1 MIPAKSSASALMDLR
16 ENQGSIALNILSLE
30 TKTSSMESQ
39 RKQWIMRAFCLKMK
53 GLFRLPLT
61 TLLRLSDYVSNYSC
75 FDGVAYKL
83 LTYYSA
89 NVWPMWCHLTWMLY
103 FILPK
108 TSILGKILTYISHIY
123 IVSAMLKNFPI
134 WRELLPRKRILHIQY
149 SQKFLQK
156 KCAKLKASNNWEREM
171 RTRKGATILPAF
183 RLWTVHTCLWTIHDT
198 LNKT

>member
-30 TKTSSMESQ
+30 TKTLSMESQ
-39 RKQWIMRAFCLKMK
+39 WKQWIMRAFCLKMK

-108 TSILGKILTYISHIY
+108 TSILRKILTYISHIY

-171 RTRKGATILPAF
+171 RTRKRATILPAF

>member
-1 MIPAKSSASALMDLR
+1 MIAAKSSASALMDLR
-16 ENQGSIALNILSLE
+16 ENQGSIALNILPLE
-30 TKTSSMESQ
+30 TKTLSMESQ
-39 RKQWIMRAFCLKMK
+39 WKQWIMRAFCLKMK

-61 TLLRLSDYVSNYSC
+61 TLLRLSEYVSNYSC

-89 NVWPMWCHLTWMLY
+89 NVWPMWCHLAWMLY

-108 TSILGKILTYISHIY
+108 TFILGKILTYISHIY
-123 IVSAMLKNFPI
+123 IGSAM
-134 WRELLPRKRILHIQY
+134 LLPRKRILHIQY
-149 SQKFLQK
+149 SQKFLQT

-171 RTRKGATILPAF
+171 RTRKRATILPAF
-183 RLWTVHTCLWTIHDT
+183 RLWTVHTCLWIIHDT

>member
-30 TKTSSMESQ
+30 TKTLSMESQ
-39 RKQWIMRAFCLKMK
+39 WKQWIMRAFCLKMK

-61 TLLRLSDYVSNYSC
+61 TLLRLSEYVSNYSC

-108 TSILGKILTYISHIY
+108 TFILLKILTYISHIY
-123 IVSAMLKNFPI
+123 IGSAML
-134 WRELLPRKRILHIQY
+134 LTRKRILHIQY

-171 RTRKGATILPAF
+171 RTRKRATILPAF